1 MTCVSPLR
9 LSSAAILL
17 ALTAPAG
24 FAQTPAASTAKPA
37 AAPKAATTPAAPAA
51 SPALKPATTAPATG
65 TSPTGTAKA
74 AAASAAPT
82 TPATGTAPTAA
93 GGAPADPNAPPPAPP
108 PPPLSD
114 IIFTNGDIITLDD
127 KRPSAQAIA
136 IKGSKI
142 IAVGTSK
149 AVLARWKSD
158 GTEVVDLAGKTL
170 VPGFIDAWGELSRL
184 GLYSVAAQLQSPPE
198 GRVTDG
204 NVLLRELRDWS
215 KSDMA
220 KRLGWVIGF
229 GYDESRLRE
238 LHAPSRN
245 ELDGISSDRPVL
257 IVDRTGT
264 RLVANSRALA
274 LAGID
279 RNSIDPPGGRIGR
292 WPGSKEPDGS
302 LEGAAA
308 TALLGALPQ
317 LARDERQA
325 LIQQGQ
331 TLYLRNGYT
340 TAVEARATADDLA
353 LYSQAADAGALKLDV
368 SVYAEAGSAAA
379 ALKTHKQ
386 IGPKYYKGHLRLA
399 GVSFTLDGTAED
411 RSAWLT
417 QPYQLPPPG
426 KPTRYAG
433 YPLLGEDTVT
443 GLFGS
448 AYANAWQV
456 AVQASGDA
464 AIDQFISGLKA
475 AADKHPGKE
484 RRPLLVGATTIRD
497 DQLDALKTLGVSVSL
512 APQRLGLSLDTLS
525 RDALGTER
533 TARFSPAAAAL
544 GRGLPLTLHNDAALI
559 EPAPLEVLAAA
570 VKRPAG
576 TDQQIPALEALK
588 AITLNAA
595 QQLGEEKIKGSIAV
609 GKLADLTVL
618 SANPLK
624 TPADKL
630 GDIRVIGTVKEGATV
645 FGGAEGGVPITR

>member
-1 MTCVSPLR
+1 MTCVFPLR
-9 LSSAAILL
+9 LGSAAILL
-17 ALTAPAG
+17 ALAAPSG
-24 FAQTPAASTAKPA
+24 FAQTPSTAKPA
-37 AAPKAATTPAAPAA
+37 TAVAAPKTAAAATAPASTTAKPATPAAPVAAA
-51 SPALKPATTAPATG
+51 SPAAAAKSAPGAAPTAPAT
-65 TSPTGTAKA
+65 PA
-74 AAASAAPT
+74 AAGS
-82 TPATGTAPTAA
+82 
-93 GGAPADPNAPPPAPP
+93 APADPAAPPPAPP

-114 IIFTNGDIITLDD
+114 IIFTNGDIVTLDD
-127 KRPSAQAIA
+127 KHPAVQAIA

-149 AVLARWKSD
+149 AILARWKSE

-204 NVLLRELRDWS
+204 IVLLRELRDWS
-215 KSDMA
+215 KGDMA
-220 KRLGWVIGF
+220 KRLGWVVGF

-238 LHAPSRN
+238 LRAPSRN
-245 ELDGISSDRPVL
+245 ELDSISADRPVI

-308 TALLGALPQ
+308 TALLGTLPQ
-317 LARDERQA
+317 LGKDERQA

-340 TAVEARATADDLA
+340 TAVEARATSDDLA
-353 LYSQAADAGALKLDV
+353 LYTQAADAGALKLDV

-386 IGPKYYKGHLRLA
+386 IGAKYYKSHLRLA

-426 KPTRYAG
+426 KPTRYSG
-433 YPLLGEDTVT
+433 YPLLGEDSVSA
-443 GLFGS
+443 LFGS
-448 AYANAWQV
+448 AYANGWQV

-464 AIDQFISGLKA
+464 AIDQFIAGLKA
-475 AADKHPGKE
+475 AAEKYPGKE

-497 DQLDALKTLGVSVSL
+497 DQLDTLKAMGVGVSL
-512 APQRLGLSLDTLS
+512 APQRLGISLDTLT
-525 RDALGTER
+525 RDALGAER
-533 TARFSPAAAAL
+533 TARFSPAGAAL

-559 EPAPLEVLAAA
+559 EPAPLDVLATA
-570 VKRPAG
+570 VKRPVGA
-576 TDQQIPALEALK
+576 DQQVPALEALK
-588 AITLNAA
+588 AITLGAA
-595 QQLGEEKIKGSIAV
+595 RQLGEEKIKGSIAA

-645 FGGAEGGVPITR
+645 FGGADGGVPIIR

>member
-1 MTCVSPLR
+1 MTCLLPLHR
-9 LSSAAILL
+9 TSAAILL
-17 ALTAPAG
+17 ALVAPAS
-24 FAQTPAASTAKPA
+24 FAQTPAAGAAKPA
-37 AAPKAATTPAAPAA
+37 AAVAAPKTVPASTTAKPTVPATPVAA
-51 SPALKPATTAPATG
+51 ANPAGAAKPAPATAPA
-65 TSPTGTAKA
+65 PPA
-74 AAASAAPT
+74 AAGS
-82 TPATGTAPTAA
+82 
-93 GGAPADPNAPPPAPP
+93 APADPTATPPAPP

-127 KRPSAQAIA
+127 KHPAVQAIA

-149 AVLARWKSD
+149 AILARWKSE

-184 GLYSVAAQLQSPPE
+184 GLYSVAAQLQSPPA
-198 GRVTDG
+198 GRITDST
-204 NVLLRELRDWS
+204 VLLRELRDWA
-215 KSDMA
+215 KGDMA

-238 LHAPSRN
+238 LRAPSRN
-245 ELDGISSDRPVL
+245 ELDNISSDRPVI

-264 RLVANSRALA
+264 RLVANSRALT

-317 LARDERQA
+317 LGKDERQA

-353 LYSQAADAGALKLDV
+353 LYTQAADAGALKLDV

-379 ALKTHKQ
+379 ALKAHKQ
-386 IGPKYYKGHLRLA
+386 IGAKYYKGHLRLA

-433 YPLLGEDTVT
+433 YPLLGEDTVDT
-443 GLFGS
+443 LFNS
-448 AYANAWQV
+448 AYANGWQV
-456 AVQASGDA
+456 AVQANGDA
-464 AIDQFISGLKA
+464 AIDQFIKGLKNA
-475 AADKHPGKE
+475 TEKHPGKD
-484 RRPLLVGATTIRD
+484 RRPLLVGAATIRD

-512 APQRLGLSLDTLS
+512 APQRLGLSLDTLT
-525 RDALGTER
+525 RDALGAER
-533 TARFSPAAAAL
+533 SARFSPAAAAL

-570 VKRPAG
+570 VKRPVG
-576 TDQQIPALEALK
+576 TDQQVPAVEALK

-595 QQLGEEKIKGSIAV
+595 RQLGEEKIKGSIAV

-618 SANPLK
+618 STNPLK
-624 TPADKL
+624 TPTDKL

-645 FGGAEGGVPITR
+645 FGGADGGVPITR

>member
-17 ALTAPAG
+17 ALAAPAG
-24 FAQTPAASTAKPA
+24 FAQTPAASA
-37 AAPKAATTPAAPAA
+37 AKAAT
-51 SPALKPATTAPATG
+51 
-65 TSPTGTAKA
+65 
-74 AAASAAPT
+74 ASAAPA

-93 GGAPADPNAPPPAPP
+93 GSAPADPNAPPPAPP

-127 KRPSAQAIA
+127 KRPAVQAIA

-149 AVLARWKSD
+149 AILARWKSE

-215 KSDMA
+215 KGDMA

-245 ELDGISSDRPVL
+245 ELDGISSDRPVI

-279 RNSIDPPGGRIGR
+279 RDSIDPPGGRIGR

-308 TALLGALPQ
+308 TTLLGALPQ

-340 TAVEARATADDLA
+340 TAVEARATADDLT
-353 LYSQAADAGALKLDV
+353 LYTQAADAGALKLDV

-386 IGPKYYKGHLRLA
+386 IGAKYYKGHLRLA

-433 YPLLGEDTVT
+433 YPLLGEDTVN

-448 AYANAWQV
+448 AYASAWQV

-464 AIDQFISGLKA
+464 AIDQFIAGLKA
-475 AADKHPGKE
+475 AAEKHPGKE

-525 RDALGTER
+525 RDALGAER

-595 QQLGEEKIKGSIAV
+595 QQLGEDKIKGSIAV

-630 GDIRVIGTVKEGATV
+630 GEIRVIGTVKEGTTV